1 VTDVEDTLRWCV
13 ELVAFEDLGCGSAV
27 VSEEGFDQLLS
38 IRCSSKRQNTV
49 EVANNAGLL

>member
-1 VTDVEDTLRWCV
+1 MTDVEDTLRWCV